1 MVGTGWALEG
11 GGVNCM
17 CMMRV
22 GVLGTSTLGGV
33 NVEYKFLS
41 CCLFFLSILLF
52 IFLLLSSF
60 LYV

>member
-1 MVGTGWALEG
+1 
-11 GGVNCM
+11 M

-22 GVLGTSTLGGV
+22 GMLGTSTLGGV